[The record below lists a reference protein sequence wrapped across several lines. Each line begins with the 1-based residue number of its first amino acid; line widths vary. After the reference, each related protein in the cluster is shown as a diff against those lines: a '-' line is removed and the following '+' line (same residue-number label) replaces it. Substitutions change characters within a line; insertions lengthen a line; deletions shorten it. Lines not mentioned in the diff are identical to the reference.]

1 MPVIHANLGE
11 ATHRL
16 KNGTVR
22 RFRPVGNTYEVD
34 ESGQLSPVGP
44 KNNPIERIGGGG
56 LSARVFVGLSVG
68 DKPTYSIED
77 VVRATIDV
85 RNRQGV
91 SPDASFLIQR
101 GVYTHSGSGQ
111 VVTENSVQI
120 ILLDF
125 EGRSKA
131 NFTEDVTGLAE
142 RLRAKLH
149 QESVIVEIQE
159 RGVVQ
164 DVYSVTA

>member
-1 MPVIHANLGE
+1 MPVVHANLGE

-16 KNGTVR
+16 KSGVMKT
-22 RFRPVGNTYEVD
+22 FRPVGQTYEAVD
-34 ESGQLSPVGP
+34 GQLRPIGP
-44 KNNPIERIGGGG
+44 RNNPIERIGGGG
-56 LSARVFVGLSVG
+56 LSARLFVGLSVG
-68 DKPTYSIED
+68 DKPTYSIDD
-77 VVRATIDV
+77 VVRATIEV
-85 RNRQGV
+85 RKSQGLGA
-91 SPDASFLIQR
+91 DASFLIQR

-120 ILLDF
+120 IILDF

-131 NFTEDVTGLAE
+131 AFTQDVTQLAE
-142 RLRAKLH
+142 DLRARLR
-149 QESVIVEIQE
+149 QESVIVEVQE